1 MKNETKQL
9 YFIEETQNIEGSY
22 VEIKTLFVADDEQ
35 TAEEKYQKLLKN
47 ETKRSAGLVLNEYV
61 IQADDSFF
69 KKLLRSW
76 KKLPAEFYR
85 KMKILN
91 FRSLAE
97 YQN

>member
-22 VEIKTLFVADDEQ
+22 VEIQTLFVADDEQ
-35 TAEEKYQKLLKN
+35 TAEEKYQTLLQN
-47 ETKRSAGLVLNEYV
+47 TKRSTGLLLNEYV

-85 KMKILN
+85 KMNILN

-97 YQN
+97 YKN

>member
-22 VEIKTLFVADDEQ
+22 VEIQTLFVADDEQ
-35 TAEEKYQKLLKN
+35 TAEEKYQTLLQN
-47 ETKRSAGLVLNEYV
+47 TKRSTGLLLNEYV

-97 YQN
+97 YKN